1 MHTNSEPEWMTRASC
16 RGHWTDNKG
25 NPLMWDDLD
34 VAAQL
39 DICHTCP
46 VRATCLADAERL
58 AATGLRPIDIVQ
70 GGRYW
75 RGYVKGTSRPRQKCR
90 RGHPMTG
97 DNVHIDARGR
107 RNCVTCQRLREAH
120 AAGRP
125 LPPFDDTRDTCPH
138 GHPWTRDNVR
148 AEKGKWRCRI
158 CAAASC
164 RAARAGITLDQQLR
178 QDALHQALKK
188 DAA

>member
-1 MHTNSEPEWMTRASC
+1 MTRASC

-138 GHPWTRDNVR
+138 GHPWTRSTVR
-148 AEKGKWRCRI
+148 LEKTGHGDRRCWRCMECRR
-158 CAAASC
+158 AS
-164 RAARAGITLDQQLR
+164 ARAQKTGHTLTQQL
-178 QDALHQALKK
+178 
-188 DAA
+188 AAEATA